1 MPSPRDILDRLLER
15 LDLSQAE
22 AEETLTHLTSPQGSP
37 AMAGALLAALRS
49 KGVVADEVRGFAYAM
64 RRLARRPPIPA
75 GVRGIDIVGTGGDA
89 SGSLNI
95 STGTALLT
103 AACGV
108 PVLKHGNR
116 SISSRA
122 GSADVLEALGLQ
134 VPLDEQGVADCLA
147 AANFTFLFA
156 PHYHPAMKAVGPV
169 RAALGVR
176 TIFNILGPL
185 TNPAEPPF
193 HLIGAFSLEVAKLIA
208 QTLAGMPIERT
219 FVVHGAEGW
228 DEPTPIGPFTVFD
241 VRPGRV
247 EVAMRGADDYGFAAC
262 TAANLAGGDA
272 QHNAAALRAVLEG
285 EDQGPHRHC
294 LLLGASLALE
304 VTGKVRGPREG
315 VECAAA
321 AIDSGAGRRVLAAIA
336 AVGADAARRAAAPSA
351 GAGLPEAPSQ
361 GAAGVGARE
370 ALAQGAA
377 RVGAREA
384 LAQGA
389 ARVGASEAPAQ
400 GAAGSGARDAL
411 TQSAAGSGA
420 RDVPTQGAAGGASRG
435 APAQGP
441 ASKVGGGR

>member
-1 MPSPRDILDRLLER
+1 MPSPRETLERLLEGR
-15 LDLSQAE
+15 DLSQSE
-22 AEETLTHLTSPQGSP
+22 AEETLTRLTDPEGSP

-49 KGVVADEVRGFAYAM
+49 KGVVADEVRGFASAM

-75 GVRGIDIVGTGGDA
+75 GLRGIDIVGTGGDA

-122 GSADVLEALGLQ
+122 GSADVLEALGLK
-134 VPLDEQGVADCLA
+134 VPLDEQGVVDCLA

-156 PHYHPAMKAVGPV
+156 PHYQPAMKAVGPV

-193 HLIGAFSLEVAKLIA
+193 HVIGAFSLDVAKLIA

-228 DEPTPIGPFTVFD
+228 DEPTPIGPFTIFD
-241 VRPGRV
+241 VRPGYV
-247 EVAMRGADDYGFAAC
+247 EVEMRGADDYGFAAC
-262 TAANLAGGDA
+262 TAAHLAGGDA

-304 VTGKVRGPREG
+304 VTGKVRNPLEG
-315 VECAAA
+315 VECAAD
-321 AIDSGAGRRVLAAIA
+321 AIDSGAARRVLEAIA
-336 AVGADAARRAAAPSA
+336 RI
-351 GAGLPEAPSQ
+351 
-361 GAAGVGARE
+361 
-370 ALAQGAA
+370 GAA
-377 RVGAREA
+377 RGA
-384 LAQGA
+384 
-389 ARVGASEAPAQ
+389 VASA
-400 GAAGSGARDAL
+400 GTMAGSAAIETPAGAIDAP
-411 TQSAAGSGA
+411 G
-420 RDVPTQGAAGGASRG
+420 GGASR
-435 APAQGP
+435 
-441 ASKVGGGR
+441 